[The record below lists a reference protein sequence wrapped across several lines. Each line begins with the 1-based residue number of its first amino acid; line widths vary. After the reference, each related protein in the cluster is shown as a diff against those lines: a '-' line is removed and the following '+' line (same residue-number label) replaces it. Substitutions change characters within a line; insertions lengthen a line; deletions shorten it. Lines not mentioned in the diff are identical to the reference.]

1 MIYFPF
7 FLIIFLKFIYC
18 SFCEFCN
25 SCHCMYCNLPD
36 FVKTLLTIIGY
47 FIYLFLIIGGL
58 KLAFYLLRLSFKG
71 KKKGSENEF
80 TKNDSVSYT
89 HLKEVIRKCN
99 KHYERNMADVVRLQ
113 IKACLLQM
121 QDAISLFECEKD
133 CANDLLLN
141 ALNDYGKGLG
151 RLYELSSQL
160 PVAVRNDIN
169 PYCEK
174 AKECYTQIMDVYI
187 QLSIRERQCQ
197 ENLEKEDS
205 AKTTESNDEKGK
217 IKDLVSKVIEEFNCA
232 NNGIIGILFPDT
244 SLTKES

>member
-1 MIYFPF
+1 MIDF
-7 FLIIFLKFIYC
+7 FYIIIFPLKFIYC
-18 SFCEFCN
+18 FLCEFCN
-25 SCHCMYCNLPD
+25 SCHGIYCNLLV

-47 FIYLFLIIGGL
+47 FIYLFLIIWGL

-89 HLKEVIRKCN
+89 QLKEVIRKCH
-99 KHYERNMADVVRLQ
+99 KHHERNMADVVRLQ

-121 QDAISLFECEKD
+121 QDAISLFECEEDGTNK
-133 CANDLLLN
+133 LLLN

-160 PVAVRNDIN
+160 PVSVRNDIN

-187 QLSIRERQCQ
+187 QLNIRERQNQ
-197 ENLEKEDS
+197 ENIEKEDS
-205 AKTTESNDEKGK
+205 SKTTEPNDEKAK
-217 IKDLVSKVIEEFNCA
+217 VSKVIEEFNCA